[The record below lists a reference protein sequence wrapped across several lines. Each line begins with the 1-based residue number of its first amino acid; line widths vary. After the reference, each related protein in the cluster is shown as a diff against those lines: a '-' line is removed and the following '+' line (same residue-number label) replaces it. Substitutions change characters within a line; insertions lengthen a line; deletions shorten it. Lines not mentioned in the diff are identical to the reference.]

1 MDFSRGNE
9 NLTEISAR
17 QWEYI
22 TQDNL
27 SAREAVEFLRSG
39 MQMRSFRDVL
49 RLVYGNDQVEQRLTQ
64 ALCQMNESVQPDSIR
79 RKISNW
85 MNGRALPT
93 EREEVFRI
101 CFALGLSLEQSE
113 SMLNLLTDQGI
124 HYRNLQEVIYAY
136 CLRFGLSYH
145 DASHLMQQL
154 RGERASNSG
163 YPETRLIAQDFLSI
177 HGEEDLLS
185 FVARHRDQMGAYH
198 NTAYGYFCKMLA
210 LLTGET
216 LEGEKTYSMEY
227 VADEY
232 LRLNV
237 PKEKKT
243 ARYSDVQ
250 KLVKKNWPSP
260 RSIKAMKSRAEDVD
274 RKTLLLL
281 YLVTEGSWDE
291 AYDELDEAYI
301 QPREVLVEHCR
312 RMNKMLMECGMRR
325 IDPRSAFD
333 YLLLYCLL
341 PEEGMDMSQRMSAL
355 AAELFGETDR
365 A

>member
-1 MDFSRGNE
+1 MISYRGNE
-9 NLTEISAR
+9 KLTEISAR
-17 QWEYI
+17 QWDYI

-49 RLVYGNDQVEQRLTQ
+49 RQVYGTDAVERQLTQ
-64 ALCQMNESVQPDSIR
+64 ALCRMNGDAQPDSIR
-79 RKISNW
+79 RKVSNW
-85 MNGRALPT
+85 LGGRALPT

-101 CFALGLSLEQSE
+101 CFALELDLEQSE
-113 SMLNLLTDQGI
+113 RMLTLLTDQGI
-124 HYRNLQEVIYAY
+124 HYRNLQEVVYAF
-136 CLRFGLSYH
+136 CLRNGHSYQE
-145 DASHLMQQL
+145 AVRLGQQL
-154 RGERASNSG
+154 RGENAAVDG
-163 YPETRLIAQDFLSI
+163 LPETRLIAQDFSSVRE
-177 HGEEDLLS
+177 EEDLLS
-185 FVARHRDQMGAYH
+185 FIARHRDEMGTGH

-216 LEGEKTYSMEY
+216 LEGEKVYSMEY

-237 PKEKKT
+237 PREKKT

-250 KLVKKNWPSP
+250 KLVKRNWPSS

-281 YLVTEGSWDE
+281 YLVTEGNWDDE
-291 AYDELDEAYI
+291 YDELDESYI
-301 QPREVLVEHCR
+301 QPREALVEHCR
-312 RMNKMLMECGMRR
+312 RMNEMLMKCGMRR

-341 PEEGMDMSQRMSAL
+341 PEEGMDMSQRMCAL
-355 AAELFGETDR
+355 AAELFAET
-365 A
+365 